1 MKQSSFTNG
10 HTSASPDS
18 SNRPAGAK
26 QGLHVAII
34 MDGNGRWAAQRG
46 LPRLMGH
53 RAGAESV
60 RRTLEAAP
68 ELGIRYLTLY
78 AFSSDNWQRPAAEVT
93 GLMRLLSHYMRSEA
107 ANCYRNGVQVRVIG
121 RRDRLQPPVLEA
133 IHAAEVLTRPCERV
147 FLRLA
152 LDYSARDAMVGA
164 ARRLAETGD
173 FSRSGFS
180 RALGRAVG
188 LEGESPEVDLLI
200 RTSGE
205 QRLSDFML
213 WECGYAELYFTP
225 VLWPDF
231 DAAELDR
238 ALRDFRNRDRRFGA
252 VPAIAER
259 QEPAVA
265 VE

>member
-1 MKQSSFTNG
+1 MQSSFG
-10 HTSASPDS
+10 
-18 SNRPAGAK
+18 NRD
-26 QGLHVAII
+26 GLHVAII

-68 ELGIRYLTLY
+68 GLGIRYLTLY
-78 AFSSDNWQRPAAEVT
+78 AFSADNWKRPPAEVS
-93 GLMRLLSHYMRSEA
+93 GLMRLLSNYMRGEA
-107 ANCYRNGVQVRVIG
+107 ANCYKNGVQVRVIG
-121 RRDRLQPPVLEA
+121 RRDRLSPPVLEA
-133 IHAAEVLTRPCERV
+133 IRAAELLTGPCNRV

-152 LDYSARDAMVGA
+152 LDYSARDAIIGA
-164 ARRLAETGD
+164 AQRLSQAGD
-173 FSRSGFS
+173 FSREAFAH
-180 RALGRAVG
+180 ALGESIG
-188 LEGESPEVDLLI
+188 LQEPSPDVDLLI

-231 DAAELDR
+231 DAAELER
-238 ALRDFRNRDRRFGA
+238 ALRDFRSRNRRFGA
-252 VPAIAER
+252 VTPQPELP
-259 QEPAVA
+259 EPVFAA
-265 VE
+265 GD

>member
-1 MKQSSFTNG
+1 MKQSSFTGRN
-10 HTSASPDS
+10 D
-18 SNRPAGAK
+18 
-26 QGLHVAII
+26 GLHVAII

-53 RAGAESV
+53 RAGAEAV

-68 ELGIRYLTLY
+68 GLGIRYLTLY
-78 AFSSDNWQRPAAEVT
+78 AFSSDNWKRPAPEVS
-93 GLMRLLSHYMRSEA
+93 GLMRLLSSYMRQEA

-121 RRDRLQPPVLEA
+121 RRDRLQPRVLEA
-133 IHAAEVLTRPCERV
+133 IRAAEILTGPCNRV

-164 ARRLAETGD
+164 AQRLAGRGEFTREA
-173 FSRSGFS
+173 FSC
-180 RALGRAVG
+180 ALGETIG
-188 LEGESPEVDLLI
+188 LDGATPEVDLLI

-231 DAAELDR
+231 DATELER
-238 ALRDFRNRDRRFGA
+238 ALREFRSRSRRFGA
-252 VPAIAER
+252 V
-259 QEPAVA
+259 EPARDLPEPIFA
-265 VE
+265 AGD

>member
-1 MKQSSFTNG
+1 MKQSSFGNG
-10 HTSASPDS
+10 Q
-18 SNRPAGAK
+18 N
-26 QGLHVAII
+26 GLHVAII

-68 ELGIRYLTLY
+68 ELGIKYLTLY
-78 AFSSDNWQRPAAEVT
+78 AFSSDNWKRPIGEVR
-93 GLMRLLSHYMRSEA
+93 GLMHLLSSYMRTEA

-121 RRDRLQPPVLEA
+121 RRDRLQPEVLEA
-133 IHAAEVLTRPCERV
+133 IRAAEILTRPCDRV

-152 LDYSARDAMVGA
+152 LDYSSRDAIVCA
-164 ARRLAETGD
+164 AERLARTAEFT
-173 FSRSGFS
+173 REAFS
-180 RALGRAVG
+180 RALGAAIG
-188 LEGESPEVDLLI
+188 LDAAPPEVDLLI

-231 DAAELDR
+231 DAAELQR
-238 ALRDFRNRDRRFGA
+238 ALREFRSRNRRFGA
-252 VPAIAER
+252 VSAARTEAE
-259 QEPAVA
+259 PMFAA
-265 VE
+265 GD

>member
-1 MKQSSFTNG
+1 MKQSSFTG
-10 HTSASPDS
+10 D
-18 SNRPAGAK
+18 K
-26 QGLHVAII
+26 DGLHVAII

-53 RAGAESV
+53 RAGAEAV

-68 ELGIRYLTLY
+68 GLGIRYLTLY
-78 AFSSDNWQRPAAEVT
+78 AFSSDNWKRPAPEVS
-93 GLMRLLSHYMRSEA
+93 GLMRLLSSYMRQEA

-121 RRDRLQPPVLEA
+121 RRDRLQPQVVEA
-133 IHAAEVLTRPCERV
+133 IRAAEILTGPCNRV

-152 LDYSARDAMVGA
+152 LDYSARDAIVGA
-164 ARRLAETGD
+164 ARRLAESDD
-173 FSRSGFS
+173 FTREGFS
-180 RALGRAVG
+180 KALGEAIG
-188 LEGESPEVDLLI
+188 LDGATPDVDLVI

-231 DAAELDR
+231 DSAELER
-238 ALRDFRNRDRRFGA
+238 ALREFRSRSRRFGA
-252 VPAIAER
+252 V
-259 QEPAVA
+259 EPVRDLPEPMFAA
-265 VE
+265 GD

>member
-1 MKQSSFTNG
+1 MKQSSFE
-10 HTSASPDS
+10 
-18 SNRPAGAK
+18 AGPN
-26 QGLHVAII
+26 GLHVAII

-53 RAGAESV
+53 RAGAEAV

-68 ELGIRYLTLY
+68 SLGIRYLTLY
-78 AFSSDNWQRPAAEVT
+78 AFSSDNWKRPALEVA
-93 GLMRLLSHYMRSEA
+93 GLMRLLSSYMRSEA

-121 RRDRLQPPVLEA
+121 RRDRLQKPVLEA
-133 IHAAEVLTRPCERV
+133 IRAAEILTGPCDRI

-152 LDYSARDAMVGA
+152 LDYSSRDAIVGA
-164 ARRLAETGD
+164 AQRLAEIGD
-173 FSRSGFS
+173 FSRAGFS
-180 RALGRAVG
+180 RALGETIG
-188 LEGESPEVDLLI
+188 LDASSPEVDLLI

-231 DAAELDR
+231 DAAELER
-238 ALRDFRNRDRRFGA
+238 ALQDFRSRHRRFGTVA
-252 VPAIAER
+252 VSP
-259 QEPAVA
+259 EPARPSEYVTGD
-265 VE
+265 